1 MRYLAVLLTL
11 AWSCLS
17 VAQPASLQPD
27 LSAVEQWKR
36 VGSADLDWLFFDVY
50 QSNLFTP
57 DGQYR
62 LSHDVSP
69 HPLALTIIYERSI
82 SSSQLV
88 EATQDQWQK
97 MGFKSSHFEDWL
109 AQLKTIF
116 PDVNEGDSLMY
127 VSDGEAGVFKF
138 KRSGSE
144 RWISVGKIDDEN
156 FSDAFLSIWLSS
168 KTQYPKLRRQLIGM
182 NMDMNTNRNN

>member
-1 MRYLAVLLTL
+1 M
-11 AWSCLS
+11 
-17 VAQPASLQPD
+17 AQPASLQPI
-27 LSAVEQWKR
+27 LSDVEQWKR

-82 SSSQLV
+82 TSSQLV

-97 MGFKSSHFEDWL
+97 MGFKPVQFEEWL
-109 AQLKTIF
+109 AQL
-116 PDVNEGDSLMY
+116 
-127 VSDGEAGVFKF
+127 
-138 KRSGSE
+138 
-144 RWISVGKIDDEN
+144 
-156 FSDAFLSIWLSS
+156 
-168 KTQYPKLRRQLIGM
+168 
-182 NMDMNTNRNN
+182 